1 MASDAAV
8 LISLDSD
15 EEPEQARSA
24 AGKETSRQGPGSES
38 RDSEILRCSNLAD
51 AADSDSETELE
62 STPPDEPSHA
72 LAGTGDRAKP
82 RCAIIEV
89 LATQDENCST
99 PGRCRDNLEPPSKRA
114 TLEGLGSLRTPEK
127 HQAPAQE
134 LPMTDAKRCLRW
146 ALSSRWITNASE
158 LWPMPNEKPS

>member
-51 AADSDSETELE
+51 AADS
-62 STPPDEPSHA
+62 EPSHA